1 MPSSPARQCKMRIPA
16 RSRLP
21 EIKQN
26 TRYFEN
32 QLKCSALITSEE
44 RRRRRRLRS
53 IKGIGTAIDDFY
65 GDVRFDQII
74 VIFM

>member
-1 MPSSPARQCKMRIPA
+1 MRIPA

-44 RRRRRRLRS
+44 RRRLRS